1 MYALLAPLIVPISVV
16 SFGCICICFRYT
28 LLYESKVEVDTGGR
42 LYFEAIFH
50 LFWGIFTSEI
60 CFLGL
65 FILKTDLKTLG
76 HDLGQIIVICFTL
89 FCTVQYYAFLK
100 RLYRPLIRDLDG
112 EWSIV
117 THPIGGSEEQESYPL
132 EVREKFRALRR
143 GSQDLRRLQAIDGII
158 WLPKDS
164 IGVSNALVDMIRAS
178 LGSRGFN
185 ESCVTNSGA
194 LMTDRGQVV
203 LQSDVTSF
211 IDSLEH
217 ERALR
222 SNK

>member
-1 MYALLAPLIVPISVV
+1 
-16 SFGCICICFRYT
+16 
-28 LLYESKVEVDTGGR
+28 
-42 LYFEAIFH
+42 
-50 LFWGIFTSEI
+50 
-60 CFLGL
+60 
-65 FILKTDLKTLG
+65 LG

-89 FCTVQYYAFLK
+89 FCTIQYYAFLK

-117 THPIGGSEEQESYPL
+117 AHPIGGSEEQESYPL
-132 EVREKFRALRR
+132 EVREKFRAMRR

-222 SNK
+222 SDK